1 VRSVILSL
9 FFGGEADTETK
20 KGSEIWNSIIVFWRG
35 SRNRDRKKEVR
46 SVILSSFL
54 ARKRTPKPKKEV
66 RSVILSSFF
75 GVEADTEN
83 KKGSEIRN
91 SIIVFGGEPKPKKEA
106 RSVILTTSFFGGD
119 MNLKKEVSSVILSL
133 FFGREV
139 TLPWKRKS
147 CMEIYHRIVDFTL
160 LLRTIFK
167 NYEKVLTP
175 SNPLWYRGVREERQ
189 RRKWD
194 L

>member
-1 VRSVILSL
+1 VRSVI
-9 FFGGEADTETK
+9 FYH
-20 KGSEIWNSIIVFWRG
+20 R
-35 SRNRDRKKEVR
+35 
-46 SVILSSFL
+46 FL

-75 GVEADTEN
+75 GGDADTEN

-133 FFGREV
+133 LFGREV
-139 TLPWKRKS
+139 TLP
-147 CMEIYHRIVDFTL
+147 
-160 LLRTIFK
+160 
-167 NYEKVLTP
+167 
-175 SNPLWYRGVREERQ
+175 
-189 RRKWD
+189 
-194 L
+194 

>member
-1 VRSVILSL
+1 MIPWGEREKAKKKVRSVIQSL
-9 FFGGEADTETK
+9 FFGGEADTET
-20 KGSEIWNSIIVFWRG
+20 SEICNSIIIFWRG
-35 SRNRDRKKEVR
+35 SWHRNQKRKWDLKFYHR
-46 SVILSSFL
+46 FL
-54 ARKRTPKPKKEV
+54 AGTLTPKP
-66 RSVILSSFF
+66 
-75 GVEADTEN
+75 

-106 RSVILTTSFFGGD
+106 RSVILTTFFGGD
-119 MNLKKEVSSVILSL
+119 MYLKKEVSSVILSL

-139 TLPWKRKS
+139 TLPWERKS

-175 SNPLWYRGVREERQ
+175 SNPLWYRGEREKWQ
-189 RRKWD
+189 RRKLD